1 MPEPVVSTGGSGPS
15 GSGEA
20 SPASGS
26 SGSASAVVQRPSP
39 AGASSSDATGTSG
52 VDDSQPVPFTR
63 FKEVNDK
70 YTRLKWA
77 EDFGDAEPE
86 TIRAQVALAKWAND
100 DPRGFYEYYSSQ
112 LRANGYIQEPQQPR
126 TNGNGHAQEPQGP
139 PQPDYRD
146 PQSGLTVYSADQ
158 AQKLVQY
165 YVGQVESKFEQR
177 LAPTEKFLGSARVQM
192 RARNEASQ
200 ILGEA
205 AKWPHFD
212 SNKPAIFDE
221 MRKNPRMSLETAY
234 RRVVIPT
241 LESRARQEVIA
252 STEAKTG
259 ATTISP
265 SSAQGHGREDLTKL
279 SFGKLVRREFQK
291 RGIGR

>member
-1 MPEPVVSTGGSGPS
+1 MPEPVGVTGGAGPS
-15 GSGEA
+15 SSGGA

-26 SGSASAVVQRPSP
+26 SGSASAVAERPSP
-39 AGASSSDATGTSG
+39 AGALSSDATGTSG
-52 VDDSQPVPFTR
+52 ADDIQPVPHAR

-100 DPRGFYEYYSSQ
+100 DPKGFYEYYSSQ
-112 LRANGYIQEPQQPR
+112 LRANGLLPEPQQR
-126 TNGNGHAQEPQGP
+126 GTNGNGHAPSPAGP

-146 PQSGLTVYSADQ
+146 PQTGLTVYSADQ

-165 YVGQVESKFEQR
+165 YIDQQDQKWEKR
-177 LAPTEKFLGSARVQM
+177 LGPTEKFLGSAQVQM
-192 RARNEASQ
+192 RARNEATQ
-200 ILGEA
+200 ILRDA
-205 AKWPHFD
+205 SQWPHFD
-212 SNKPAIFDE
+212 ANKPQIFEE
-221 MRKNPRMSLETAY
+221 MRKNPRLSLESAY
-234 RRVVIPT
+234 RRIVIPT
-241 LESRARQEVIA
+241 LESKARQDVIA

-265 SSAQGHGREDLTKL
+265 SSAQGAGKEDLSKL
-279 SFGKLVRREFQK
+279 PIRTLLQREARK
-291 RGIGR
+291 RGWGR

>member
-1 MPEPVVSTGGSGPS
+1 MAELVGVTSGTGSAGSGD
-15 GSGEA
+15 A

-26 SGSASAVVQRPSP
+26 SGSSSAVVQRPSP
-39 AGASSSDATGTSG
+39 AGVSSSDGTGTSEG
-52 VDDSQPVPFTR
+52 DGLESQTVPHSR

-112 LRANGYIQEPQQPR
+112 LRAQGIIQAPQPPRANGRAEAPD
-126 TNGNGHAQEPQGP
+126 GP
-139 PQPDYRD
+139 PGPDYRD
-146 PQSGLTVYSADQ
+146 PQTGLTVYSADQ

-165 YVGQVESKFEQR
+165 YVGQIKSEFESR
-177 LAPTEKFLGSARVQM
+177 LAPTEKFLGTAQVQM
-192 RARNEASQ
+192 RARNEAQQ
-200 ILGEA
+200 ILSEA
-205 AKWPHFD
+205 SKWPHFET
-212 SNKPAIFDE
+212 NKTAIFEE
-221 MRKNPRMSLETAY
+221 MRKNNRLSLESAY

-241 LESRARQEVIA
+241 LEAKARQDVIA

-265 SSAQGHGREDLTKL
+265 SSAQGGGKEDLSKM
-279 SFGKLVRREFQK
+279 SIGKLLQREFRK
-291 RGIGR
+291 KGIGR

>member
-1 MPEPVVSTGGSGPS
+1 MSPELDGVTSGAGPS

-26 SGSASAVVQRPSP
+26 SGSASAVAERPSP
-39 AGASSSDATGTSG
+39 AGASSSDATGASG
-52 VDDSQPVPFTR
+52 ADDQPVPYAR
-63 FKEVNDK
+63 FKEVNEK
-70 YTRLKWA
+70 YSKLKWA
-77 EDFGDAEPE
+77 EDFGDSDPE

-100 DPRGFYEYYSSQ
+100 DPRGFNAYYQSQ
-112 LRANGYIQEPQQPR
+112 LEAHGIIQRPQQP
-126 TNGNGHAQEPQGP
+126 TNGNGRAEPAGP

-146 PQSGLTVYSADQ
+146 PQTGLTVYSAEQ

-165 YVGQVESKFEQR
+165 YVDQQDQKWEKRIG
-177 LAPTEKFLGSARVQM
+177 PTEKFLGSAQVQM
-192 RARNEASQ
+192 RARQEASQ
-200 ILGEA
+200 ILSEA
-205 AKWPHFD
+205 SKWPHFE
-212 SNKPAIFDE
+212 SNKGAIFEE
-221 MRKNPRMSLETAY
+221 MRKNPRIGLETAY

-241 LESRARQEVIA
+241 LESRARQDVIA

-265 SSAQGHGREDLTKL
+265 SSAQGGGKEDLTKKT
-279 SFGKLVRREFQK
+279 FGQLLGREFRK